1 MLGDTKH
8 ESDTLP
14 RGLAFFFIPS
24 LDYFLFFFFLLEIGR
39 VVIVHYIK
47 RAVKVGS
54 EKWCRKHPFLLKKK
68 KNRKEKNYYRV
79 ETVGKIAIISIFP

>member
-14 RGLAFFFIPS
+14 RGLAFFYSIPR
-24 LDYFLFFFFLLEIGR
+24 LFSAFFLLEIGR

-54 EKWCRKHPFLLKKK
+54 EKWCRKHPFLPQK
-68 KNRKEKNYYRV
+68 KNRKEKNY
-79 ETVGKIAIISIFP
+79 